1 MAGKDLTADLTWS
14 DIMLQETEAM
24 ICSLAILDEIL
35 STTGKLPP
43 ARGDVEGQTMEVTFF
58 LDDTI
63 KLIISADSSDL
74 CFAEWDNVDDIG
86 KHLGRPSSTR
96 PGRQVQI

>member
-1 MAGKDLTADLTWS
+1 MAGKDLTADLTGS
-14 DIMLQETEAM
+14 DVMLQETEAM

-35 STTGKLPP
+35 STTDKLPP
-43 ARGDVEGQTMEVTFF
+43 VEGQTMEVTFF
-58 LDDTI
+58 LDDMI

-74 CFAEWDNVDDIG
+74 CFAEWDNVNDIG